1 MLPAQDIFLK
11 QLEVRI
17 KKERTVEVTIE
28 EGWYSEQEMV
38 SELHWTKNLGYIYFL
53 CSKYVSLGTI
63 MGSKIDKPSNAQ
75 ETNPGSNCCMRENAF
90 LCQAR
95 FHSPFI
101 SQCMLV
107 CNVLVSPSWLS
118 FLKPGKIEIICYQ
131 SESSCLCVCVTTVEY
146 LMHFT
151 DFIDQLCWQGQQ
163 VRWDP
168 GVLGSAT

>member
-1 MLPAQDIFLK
+1 MIDTLISSIPIPSSLK
-11 QLEVRI
+11 HLCFQRRTSSSSNLRCESRRKGLLRSRSRRVGIQSKKWSLNSIGQRI
-17 KKERTVEVTIE
+17 QV
-28 EGWYSEQEMV
+28 
-38 SELHWTKNLGYIYFL
+38 IYFFW
-53 CSKYVSLGTI
+53 CSKYASLGTI
-63 MGSKIDKPSNAQ
+63 MGGKIDKPSNAQ

-131 SESSCLCVCVTTVEY
+131 SESSCLCVSQPSS
-146 LMHFT
+146 
-151 DFIDQLCWQGQQ
+151 I
-163 VRWDP
+163 
-168 GVLGSAT
+168 